1 MQLLFDIVL
10 RLWMR
15 QSSWNLIDGRC
26 VASRLRRQGVV
37 VATRTKRMS
46 CVGGVG
52 AARSERHVA
61 SMCVRGQGVLLG
73 WESHAASD
81 ATSSLRVSSS
91 CSHFSFQ
98 LLQFTQSTHNIEEY
112 APGLPE
118 QPYRAP

>member
-1 MQLLFDIVL
+1 
-10 RLWMR
+10 
-15 QSSWNLIDGRC
+15 
-26 VASRLRRQGVV
+26 
-37 VATRTKRMS
+37 MS